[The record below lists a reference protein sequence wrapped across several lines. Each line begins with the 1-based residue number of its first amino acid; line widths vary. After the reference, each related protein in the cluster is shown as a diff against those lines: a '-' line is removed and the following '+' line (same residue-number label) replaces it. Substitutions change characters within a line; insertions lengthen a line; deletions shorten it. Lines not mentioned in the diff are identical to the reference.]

1 MKRLSFLLIAAFL
14 LLLSGCGGYIGSI
27 NTGLNR
33 ESVDLGIS
41 PAPLGFSYD
50 INQDTGAV
58 TFTVPSH
65 ILYFTSRAGAIGATV
80 EGYTIEFYDSSGNPL
95 FPGDHVVNSTGAL
108 NVYVPAGLTCTNP
121 LPVNSPDPRN
131 PGVPGETLGCRF
143 DSEGVRYARGPAV
156 NTPNMSLTPI
166 TIASADFDLL
176 FRGGAVGAYADFY
189 IYGTNDLGNDF
200 RAGPYSV
207 AIQVPLGD
215 DG

>member
-33 ESVDLGIS
+33 ENIDLGIN
-41 PAPLGFSYD
+41 PVPLGFQYD
-50 INQDTGAV
+50 IDDDGV
-58 TFTVPSH
+58 TFEIPSH
-65 ILYFTSRAGAIGATV
+65 TLFFTSRAGAIGATV

-108 NVYVPAGLTCTNP
+108 NTYVPAGLTCTNP
-121 LPVNSPDPRN
+121 LPIVTPN
-131 PGVPGETLGCRF
+131 PNGNQEVLGCRF

-156 NTPNMSLTPI
+156 NTPSGSFTPI

-176 FRGGAVGAYADFY
+176 FRGGAVGAYADVY

-200 RAGPYSV
+200 RAGPFAI
-207 AIQVPLGD
+207 AIQVPQAG
-215 DG
+215 G